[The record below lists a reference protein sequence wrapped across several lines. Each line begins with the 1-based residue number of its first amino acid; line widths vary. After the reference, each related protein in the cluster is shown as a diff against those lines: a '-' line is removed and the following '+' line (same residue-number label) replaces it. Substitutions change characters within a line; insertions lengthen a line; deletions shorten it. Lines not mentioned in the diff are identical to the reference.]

1 MNTVKLRDIANIYI
15 GNSINK
21 SEKQKKYMR
30 DVPGWN
36 YIATKDVDFD
46 GTVTYKNGVVI
57 PFTETK
63 FKTAPAGTV
72 FVCSEG
78 GSAGKKTAL
87 ITEEVCFGN
96 KLFAL
101 VNDKGLF
108 NPKYL
113 FYYTRY
119 EGFLKQFKVLATSL
133 MGGIS
138 LKNFGNI
145 EVPMPNLEVQ
155 SKMVGLI
162 DEQLSS
168 LDNAVETLNKTKEQL
183 AVYRQAVLK
192 KEFSGDWSFDKAE
205 NLCEFITKG
214 TTPKKSEMF
223 SGNGEVPFIKVYNL
237 TFDNSLDFT
246 IDPTYVSKET
256 HEGFLVR
263 SKVLP
268 GDVLMN
274 IVGPPMGK
282 VSIVP
287 DKYPEWNIN
296 QAIARFRCKEKLLN
310 KFLAYY
316 LGFAETVEKM
326 MKQSKATAG
335 QFNLTLEICRNIM
348 IPVPDY
354 ETQEKIVYE
363 IETKMSVC
371 EEIERTVDEALQQA
385 KAMRQ
390 SILKEVFEGR
400 L

>member
-1 MNTVKLRDIANIYI
+1 MELVELGSILHMEKGKKPKAQRKEEAEGYLPYVDIKAFEQGIVDNYATVE
-15 GNSINK
+15 K
-21 SEKQKKYMR
+21 SLLCEEG
-30 DVPGWN
+30 DLLIVC
-36 YIATKDVDFD
+36 D
-46 GTVTYKNGVVI
+46 GSRSGLTGKAIKGVVGSTLSKI
-57 PFTETK
+57 YADGLTTE
-63 FKTAPAGTV
+63 
-72 FVCSEG
+72 
-78 GSAGKKTAL
+78 
-87 ITEEVCFGN
+87 
-96 KLFAL
+96 
-101 VNDKGLF
+101 
-108 NPKYL
+108 YL
-113 FYYTRY
+113 RY
-119 EGFLKQFKVLATSL
+119 F
-133 MGGIS
+133 I
-138 LKNFGNI
+138 
-145 EVPMPNLEVQ
+145 Q
-155 SKMVGLI
+155 SKYVLLNTKKKGTGTPHLNANLLKSSKLVVPSEDKQVEVVRKI
-162 DEQLSS
+162 EELFSS

-223 SGNGEVPFIKVYNL
+223 LGNGEIPFIKVYNL

-390 SILKEVFEGR
+390 SILKEAFEGS